1 MKSGSALGFKMAVE
15 RRVKVVCVPW
25 RQKHLRGSARFS
37 RSRCWYGGAL
47 DWSSQHWRSISESFH
62 TQRRLGLSKKYP
74 CCVKALGFCY
84 WQNLLLPGH
93 CKPLY
98 TRPREKTLKWPSC
111 DPRSPWE
118 TRPWVE
124 SRTPPPDLVFL
135 SLQQSVLL
143 CFPTTVETPPPTM
156 ESGKARGWIMIQFCT
171 QV

>member
-1 MKSGSALGFKMAVE
+1 MNLAVDPGMGSPGTKTIGHRLRNTQWAMSVE
-15 RRVKVVCVPW
+15 TWIYRFVENES
-25 RQKHLRGSARFS
+25 RGSARFS

-47 DWSSQHWRSISESFH
+47 DWSSRHWRSISESFH

-74 CCVKALGFCY
+74 CCVKALGFHY

-98 TRPREKTLKWPSC
+98 TRPREKTPKWPCC

-135 SLQQSVLL
+135 SLQHSVLL
-143 CFPTTVETPPPTM
+143 CFPTTVEPPRHGIRK
-156 ESGKARGWIMIQFCT
+156 S
-171 QV
+171 